1 LGTLKSP
8 FPVVLGHEAA
18 GIVTELGEGVD
29 SLALGDRVVVALS
42 PACGEC
48 LFCNEG
54 APNRCLQ
61 MIPGVMHSTMLDGTT
76 RLRWKGEPVHQLC
89 GIASLADQ
97 AVVNAGACV
106 RVPDDIPLERACLL
120 GCGVI
125 TGAATALNTPEV
137 DPSAHVAV
145 IGCGGVGLAA
155 IQGARI
161 RGAAS
166 IIAIDIDPA
175 KLALAQE
182 LGATHAV
189 DGAGDVRRA
198 IRKITGLGVHVAIEA
213 LGTTPT
219 IQTAWEILRPGGLA
233 LIIGMPAASEKIPLR
248 AAGFFVERRI
258 AGVVYGRADSRRDL
272 PILFEHV
279 RSGALQL
286 DPLVTDELR
295 LEDAQAALD
304 ALASGRGARNVIV
317 HAR

>member
-1 LGTLKSP
+1 
-8 FPVVLGHEAA
+8 
-18 GIVTELGEGVD
+18 
-29 SLALGDRVVVALS
+29 
-42 PACGEC
+42 
-48 LFCNEG
+48 
-54 APNRCLQ
+54 
-61 MIPGVMHSTMLDGTT
+61 
-76 RLRWKGEPVHQLC
+76 
-89 GIASLADQ
+89 
-97 AVVNAGACV
+97 
-106 RVPDDIPLERACLL
+106 
-120 GCGVI
+120 
-125 TGAATALNTPEV
+125 
-137 DPSAHVAV
+137 
-145 IGCGGVGLAA
+145 
-155 IQGARI
+155 
-161 RGAAS
+161 
-166 IIAIDIDPA
+166 
-175 KLALAQE
+175 
-182 LGATHAV
+182 
-189 DGAGDVRRA
+189 VRRA

-233 LIIGMPAASEKIPLR
+233 LIIGMLAASEKIPLR